1 MTHAASPSD
10 VPAIGADDA
19 EFAAVTLLPGA
30 TISDP
35 GNSGARSLGDPSLS
49 NLVAVEQ
56 FRSKYTFLAPDDYPV
71 SFADVV
77 APLGTKLVVDGAPV
91 AATLETIAS
100 GYGVARVPLGAGKN
114 GAHTLEADASVGL
127 QVVGYGAFTS
137 YQYPGG
143 LDLKRISIVPDK

>member
-1 MTHAASPSD
+1 MVT
-10 VPAIGADDA
+10 GDA

-35 GNSGARSLGDPSLS
+35 GTTGARSLGDPSLS

-56 FRSKYTFLAPDDYPV
+56 FRAKYTFLAPDDYPV
-71 SFADVV
+71 SYADIL
-77 APLGTKLVVDGAPV
+77 APLGTKLTVDGAAV
-91 AATLETIAS
+91 TATFETIAS
-100 GYGVARVPLGAGKN
+100 GYGIARLPLGPGKN

-143 LDLKRISIVPDK
+143 LDLKQISAAPDK